1 MYSTVL
7 EKSKVVLQLQ
17 LFMSSNK
24 VVLNIWD
31 SKSDRFSQKDL
42 KFGYINSQYVP
53 FFLALLKA

>member
-1 MYSTVL
+1 M
-7 EKSKVVLQLQ
+7 VLQLQ

-42 KFGYINSQYVP
+42 KFGYINSHYVP